1 MSYIGN
7 NPDVNAFTVSVERFS
22 GTGSCTQFQL
32 ERTNYSDN
40 AAIEVVISGAQQ
52 DPTANYGVQNGL
64 ITFTSAPAVGS
75 NNIVVTYRAPVVVT
89 FNQVGPTQ
97 LQANSVTQTTIASD
111 AVTTVKIQDQAVLG
125 TKLGINSV
133 SGNNLGSG
141 SVSGNNLGAGA
152 VSGNQIGIG
161 AVSGN
166 QIGLFA
172 VSGNNLGIGSV
183 SANNFAGGG
192 ITSNVLSPNLSIS
205 ISRVLETANVYTSP
219 TVSGNLH
226 IDVSNNTVYFFTAN
240 TSANVFFNFRGNS
253 VNTLDSTMN
262 VGQAISVAIG
272 LRHNVAGG
280 RHVASINIDG
290 GLIATTRANPDS
302 GNVIFYSGN
311 TVPQY
316 LDGGTLA
323 GLNKQ
328 GLEFNLY
335 AITILKRAA
344 NTYTVLQ
351 ANTIYGLGY

>member
-7 NPDVNAFTVSVERFS
+7 NPDVNAFTIGVDRFN
-22 GTGSCTQFQL
+22 GTGACTQFTL
-32 ERTNYSDN
+32 TRSIDD
-40 AAIEVVISGAQQ
+40 AKAIEVIVNGVQQ
-52 DPTANYGVQNGL
+52 DPDNSYTVTAGV
-64 ITFTSAPAVGS
+64 ITFSEAPSLGTD
-75 NNIVVTYRAPVVVT
+75 NIVVTYRAPVVVT

-97 LQANSVTQTTIASD
+97 LQANSVTQTAIAPD
-111 AVTTVKIQDQAVLG
+111 AVTTVKIQDGAVLG
-125 TKLGINSV
+125 PKFGATSI
-133 SGNNLGSG
+133 SGNNIAS
-141 SVSGNNLGAGA
+141 GA

-166 QIGLFA
+166 QIGIGAVSGNQLGLFS

-205 ISRVLETANVYTSP
+205 ISRVLETANVFTNP
-219 TVSGNLH
+219 TVAGNLH
-226 IDVSNNTVYFFTAN
+226 IDVSNNTVYYFTAN

-262 VGQAISVAIG
+262 IGQAISVAIG

-280 RHVASINIDG
+280 RHTASVNIDG
-290 GLIATTRANPDS
+290 GLITTTRTNPDS
-302 GNVIFYSGN
+302 GNVIFYAGN
-311 TVPQY
+311 TMPQY
-316 LDGGTLA
+316 LDGASLA

-335 AITILKRAA
+335 AITIFKRAS

-351 ANTIYGLGY
+351 ANTVYGLGY